1 MSRSFRKT
9 PVVGVAKA
17 ESDKPFKVRE
27 HRRER
32 RVVKAALRTDDPLPD
47 RRAFGDP
54 WNGDKDGKRFLDAP
68 APRDMRK

>member
-9 PVVGVAKA
+9 PILPVTSAA
-17 ESDKPFKVRE
+17 SDKPFKEQE

-32 RVVKAALRTDDPLPD
+32 RAVKIVLETRGEVPHRRTY
-47 RRAFGDP
+47 GDP
-54 WNGDKDGKRFLDAP
+54 WRGDKDGKRFLDEP